1 MCITWPREVLRDG
14 KSDDVRGSSR
24 VSNDPAH
31 LGTGEA
37 AGFGAQPQHDLVA
50 VDGVHVKMDR
60 HPSTACFSQP
70 AEQRLT

>member
-1 MCITWPREVLRDG
+1 MCITCRGRYSATVNPTTSAAALASVTIRRTWAL
-14 KSDDVRGSSR
+14 VR
-24 VSNDPAH
+24 PP
-31 LGTGEA
+31 
-37 AGFGAQPQHDLVA
+37 GFGAQPQHDLVA